1 MTRVHQKMK
10 VKITLLLAQCN
21 TKKTFRDEDYFKIY
35 LTDKNKFPCKF
46 VSSSKNEKQTL
57 KEICQKH
64 FKIDYEWMKKELMDF
79 RIIKDPDGN
88 LISEVVYIT
97 YVPEVLGMLKNGKL
111 MTENEVIES
120 KIELEDFYADIFSKR
135 GRSIFR

>member
-1 MTRVHQKMK
+1 MK

-21 TKKTFRDEDYFKIY
+21 TKKNFRDPDYFKIY
-35 LTDKNKFPCKF
+35 LTDKNKFPSKF
-46 VSSSKNEKQTL
+46 VSSKDEKHTL

-64 FKIDYEWMKKELMDF
+64 FKIDYGWIKKELMDF
-79 RIIKDPDGN
+79 RIIKDTDNN
-88 LISEVVYIT
+88 LISEVVYIS

-111 MTENEVIES
+111 MTEDQILES
-120 KIELEDFYADIFSKR
+120 KIELDDFYANIFSKR